1 MFSFAII
8 VTELLTRDRPYF
20 DSYKTGMALAYAVA
34 TEHLRPTLPS
44 YVPTELATLI
54 GLCWSTD
61 EQKRPGFESVLETLQ
76 KLRRSMREAIVHK
89 RAERGE
95 AIATLQGSGYIL
107 DFDPAELAS
116 DYQDNAEREDG
127 EGGGETKKRER
138 TWSDEINGVELDG
151 TETPVVYASSGAAD
165 NARRSSLTR
174 RHSAAD
180 LAVGISAEQEKIL
193 QNMVPGADSVDF
205 SDAAVQGNS
214 AATNRNSDSDA
225 NPPRQSQPMMQYK
238 LPDSEVA
245 VAQSEV
251 VNSEV

>member
-1 MFSFAII
+1 
-8 VTELLTRDRPYF
+8 
-20 DSYKTGMALAYAVA
+20 
-34 TEHLRPTLPS
+34 
-44 YVPTELATLI
+44 
-54 GLCWSTD
+54 
-61 EQKRPGFESVLETLQ
+61 
-76 KLRRSMREAIVHK
+76 MREAIVHK

-116 DYQDNAEREDG
+116 DYQDNAEQEEG
-127 EGGGETKKRER
+127 EGGGETKRRER

-151 TETPVVYASSGAAD
+151 TESPVVRASSGAAD

-193 QNMVPGADSVDF
+193 QNMVPGAESVDF
-205 SDAAVQGNS
+205 SDAAVQNS
-214 AATNRNSDSDA
+214 AATNINSGSGA
-225 NPPRQSQPMMQYK
+225 NPSRQSQSMMQYE

-251 VNSEV
+251 VSSEV